1 VNFFVILEIF
11 ESIMVQLM
19 HVILVIKN
27 VVVLKGL
34 GFVKKVFKK
43 KGGGA
48 KVICYFH
55 NLKVIK

>member
-1 VNFFVILEIF
+1 
-11 ESIMVQLM
+11 M

-43 KGGGA
+43 K
-48 KVICYFH
+48 VVE
-55 NLKVIK
+55 LK